1 MKTNLRLIGGKRLQ
15 SPNNI
20 YTRPT
25 TLRVR
30 EAIFNI
36 LSNRVENS
44 NWLDLFSGTGA
55 ISCEAYNHGA
65 KKIVAIEKNKKNSN
79 ICLNNILSLQNIDSR
94 KNDIDVICKD
104 VLNWTKPN
112 YERNLSSKI
121 FDFNKFKFDFVYLD
135 PPYDSNFHELVLNQ
149 IFNCD
154 FLKKDSTVIC
164 EHSPN
169 LIIKKS
175 TLWETVDIRDYGQS
189 RLTFLINVQ
198 HSRTSSVL
206 IPCTYE

>member
-1 MKTNLRLIGGKRLQ
+1 MKTNLRLIGGKKLQ
-15 SPNNI
+15 SPNNSF
-20 YTRPT
+20 TRPT

-36 LSNRVENS
+36 LNKRVENS

-65 KKIVAIEKNKKNSN
+65 RKIVAIEKDKNNSK
-79 ICLNNILSLQNIDSR
+79 ICLKNLLSLQDIGNR

-121 FDFNKFKFDFVYLD
+121 MDLNKLKFDFVYLD
-135 PPYDSNFHELVLNQ
+135 PPYDVDFYELVLNQ
-149 IFNCD
+149 IFNCN
-154 FLKKDSTVIC
+154 FLKKDSIIIC

-169 LIIKKS
+169 LYIKKS
-175 TLWETVDIRDYGQS
+175 NLWETIDVRNYGQS
-189 RLTFLINVQ
+189 RLTFLINIQ
-198 HSRTSSVL
+198 H
-206 IPCTYE
+206 P

>member
-1 MKTNLRLIGGKRLQ
+1 MKSNLRLIGGKKLQ
-15 SPNNI
+15 SPNNTH
-20 YTRPT
+20 TRPT

-36 LSNRVENS
+36 LSNRVEDS
-44 NWLDLFSGTGA
+44 NWLDLFSGTGT

-65 KKIVAIEKNKKNSN
+65 RKIIAIEKNINNSK
-79 ICLNNILSLQNIDSR
+79 ICLKNLLSLQDIENR

-121 FDFNKFKFDFVYLD
+121 MDLNKLKFDFVYLD
-135 PPYDSNFHELVLNQ
+135 PPYDVNFHELVLNQ
-149 IFNCD
+149 IFNCN
-154 FLKKDSTVIC
+154 FLKKESTIIC

-169 LIIKKS
+169 LNIKKS
-175 TLWETVDIRDYGQS
+175 NLWETIDVRDYGQS
-189 RLTFLINVQ
+189 RLTFLIKVQ
-198 HSRTSSVL
+198 HA
-206 IPCTYE
+206 

>member
-1 MKTNLRLIGGKRLQ
+1 MKANLRLIGGKRLQ

-36 LSNRVENS
+36 LNSRVENS
-44 NWLDLFSGTGA
+44 NWLDLFSGTGS

-65 KKIVAIEKNKKNSN
+65 RKIIAIEKNKNNSK
-79 ICLNNILSLQNIDSR
+79 ICLKNLLSMQDIER
-94 KNDIDVICKD
+94 RQNDIDVICKD
-104 VLNWTKPN
+104 VLSWTKPN
-112 YERNLSSKI
+112 YDRNFTSNMMDL
-121 FDFNKFKFDFVYLD
+121 NKLKFDFVYLD
-135 PPYDSNFHELVLNQ
+135 PPYNVTFHELVLNQ
-149 IFNCD
+149 IFSCN
-154 FLKKDSTVIC
+154 FLNKDSMVIF

-175 TLWETVDIRDYGQS
+175 ALWETIDVRDYGQS
-189 RLTFLINVQ
+189 RLTFLIKIQ
-198 HSRTSSVL
+198 H
-206 IPCTYE
+206 P

>member
-1 MKTNLRLIGGKRLQ
+1 MKTNLRLIGGQRLVC
-15 SPNNI
+15 PNNI

-36 LSNRVENS
+36 LKNKVENS

-65 KKIVAIEKNKKNSN
+65 KKIVAIEKNKNISRLCVKN
-79 ICLNNILSLQNIDSR
+79 LLSLHNIEYR
-94 KNDIDVICKD
+94 KNDIDVLCKD
-104 VLNWTKPN
+104 VLTWTRPEN
-112 YERNLSSKI
+112 ERNISSNIIDFDKI
-121 FDFNKFKFDFVYLD
+121 KFDFIYLD
-135 PPYDSNFHELVLNQ
+135 PPYDANYHNLVLNQ

-154 FLKKDSTVIC
+154 FVKKGTMIIC

-169 LIIKKS
+169 LNIQNESWDLIDVR
-175 TLWETVDIRDYGQS
+175 TYGQS
-189 RLTFLINVQ
+189 RLSFLIYV
-198 HSRTSSVL
+198 
-206 IPCTYE
+206 

>member
-30 EAIFNI
+30 EALFNI
-36 LSNRVENS
+36 LNHKVENC

-65 KKIVAIEKNKKNSN
+65 RKIIAIEKNKNNSK
-79 ICLNNILSLQNIDSR
+79 ICLKNLLSLQDIVNR

-104 VLNWTKPN
+104 VLTWTKPN

-121 FDFNKFKFDFVYLD
+121 LDLNKLKFDFVYLD
-135 PPYDSNFHELVLNQ
+135 PPYNVDFHEQVLNQ
-149 IFNCD
+149 LFNCRL
-154 FLKKDSTVIC
+154 LKKDSIVIC

-169 LIIKKS
+169 LFIKKN
-175 TLWETVDIRDYGQS
+175 TLWETIDVRDYGQS

-198 HSRTSSVL
+198 H
-206 IPCTYE
+206 P

>member
-1 MKTNLRLIGGKRLQ
+1 MKTNLRLIGGKRLK

-30 EAIFNI
+30 EALFNI
-36 LSNRVENS
+36 LNNKVENC

-65 KKIVAIEKNKKNSN
+65 RKIIAIEKNKNNSK
-79 ICLNNILSLQNIDSR
+79 ICLENLLSLQDIDNR

-104 VLNWTKPN
+104 VLTWTKPN

-121 FDFNKFKFDFVYLD
+121 MDLNKLKFDFIYLD
-135 PPYDSNFHELVLNQ
+135 PPYNENFHELVLSQ
-149 IFNCD
+149 IFNCN

-169 LIIKKS
+169 LFIKKS
-175 TLWETVDIRDYGQS
+175 TLWETIDVRNYGQS

-198 HSRTSSVL
+198 H
-206 IPCTYE
+206 P

>member
-1 MKTNLRLIGGKRLQ
+1 MKSNLRLIGGKKLQ
-15 SPNNI
+15 SPNNTN
-20 YTRPT
+20 TRPT

-36 LSNRVENS
+36 LNNRVEDS
-44 NWLDLFSGTGA
+44 NWLDLFSGTGT

-65 KKIVAIEKNKKNSN
+65 RKIIAIEKNINNSK
-79 ICLNNILSLQNIDSR
+79 ICLKNLLSLQDIENR

-121 FDFNKFKFDFVYLD
+121 MDLNKLKFDFVYLD
-135 PPYDSNFHELVLNQ
+135 PPYDVNFHELVLNQ
-149 IFNCD
+149 IFNCN
-154 FLKKDSTVIC
+154 FLKKESTVIC

-169 LIIKKS
+169 LNIKKS
-175 TLWETVDIRDYGQS
+175 NLWETIDVRDYGQS

-198 HSRTSSVL
+198 HA
-206 IPCTYE
+206 

>member
-1 MKTNLRLIGGKRLQ
+1 MKTNLRLIGGKRIQ
-15 SPNNI
+15 SPKNI
-20 YTRPT
+20 FTRPT

-36 LSNRVENS
+36 LNNRVENS

-65 KKIVAIEKNKKNSN
+65 RKIVAIEKNKNNSK
-79 ICLNNILSLQNIDSR
+79 ICLKNLLSLQDIDNR

-121 FDFNKFKFDFVYLD
+121 LDLNNFKFDFVYLD
-135 PPYDSNFHELVLNQ
+135 PPYDANFHELVLNQ
-149 IFNCD
+149 IFNCN
-154 FLKKDSTVIC
+154 FLKKDAIVIC

-175 TLWETVDIRDYGQS
+175 TLWETIDVRDYGQS

-198 HSRTSSVL
+198 H
-206 IPCTYE
+206 P

>member
-1 MKTNLRLIGGKRLQ
+1 MKSNLRLIGGKRLQ

-30 EAIFNI
+30 EALFNI
-36 LSNRVENS
+36 LNKRVENS
-44 NWLDLFSGTGA
+44 NWLDLFSGTGS

-65 KKIVAIEKNKKNSN
+65 RKIIAIEKNKNNSK
-79 ICLNNILSLQNIDSR
+79 ICLKNLLSLQDINNR

-112 YERNLSSKI
+112 HERNLSSRI
-121 FDFNKFKFDFVYLD
+121 FDLTKFKFDFVYLD
-135 PPYDSNFHELVLNQ
+135 PPYDANFHELVLNQ
-149 IFNCD
+149 IFNCN
-154 FLKKDSTVIC
+154 FLKKDSIVIC

-169 LIIKKS
+169 IFIKKS
-175 TLWETVDIRDYGQS
+175 TLWETIDVRNYGQS

-198 HSRTSSVL
+198 H
-206 IPCTYE
+206 P

>member
-1 MKTNLRLIGGKRLQ
+1 MKTNLRLIGGKKLQ
-15 SPNNI
+15 SPNNF

-36 LSNRVENS
+36 LNNRVEDS
-44 NWLDLFSGTGA
+44 NWLDLFSGTGS

-65 KKIVAIEKNKKNSN
+65 RKIIAIEKNKFNSK
-79 ICLNNILSLQNIDSR
+79 ICLENLLSLEEVENR
-94 KNDIDVICKD
+94 KNDIEVICKD

-121 FDFNKFKFDFVYLD
+121 MDLNKLKFDFVFLD
-135 PPYDSNFHELVLNQ
+135 PPYNVNFHELVLKQ
-149 IFNCD
+149 IFKCN
-154 FLKKDSTVIC
+154 FLKKHSTVIC
-164 EHSPN
+164 EHSPDVY
-169 LIIKKS
+169 IKKS
-175 TLWETVDIRDYGQS
+175 SIWETIDVRDYGQS

-198 HSRTSSVL
+198 H
-206 IPCTYE
+206 P

>member
-15 SPNNI
+15 SPHNI

-36 LSNRVENS
+36 LGNKVENS

-65 KKIVAIEKNKKNSN
+65 RKIIAIEKNKYNSK
-79 ICLNNILSLQNIDSR
+79 ICLTNLHSLQDIENR

-104 VLNWTKPN
+104 VLIWTKPN
-112 YERNLSSKI
+112 YERNLSSKMM
-121 FDFNKFKFDFVYLD
+121 DLNKLEFDFVYLD
-135 PPYDSNFHELVLNQ
+135 PPYDVNFHELVLNQ
-149 IFNCD
+149 LFNCN
-154 FLKKDSTVIC
+154 FLKKTSIVIC

-169 LIIKKS
+169 LHIKKS
-175 TLWETVDIRDYGQS
+175 TLWETVDVRDYGQS
-189 RLTFLINVQ
+189 RLTFLINV
-198 HSRTSSVL
+198 
-206 IPCTYE
+206 

>member
-1 MKTNLRLIGGKRLQ
+1 MKANLRLIGGKRLQ

-30 EAIFNI
+30 EAVFNI
-36 LSNRVENS
+36 LSDRVENS

-65 KKIVAIEKNKKNSN
+65 RKIIAVEKNKNNSK
-79 ICLNNILSLQNIDSR
+79 ICLNNLLSLQGIENR

-121 FDFNKFKFDFVYLD
+121 IDLNKLKFDFIYLD
-135 PPYDSNFHELVLNQ
+135 PPYNANFHSLILNQ
-149 IFNCD
+149 IFNCN

-169 LIIKKS
+169 LYIKKS
-175 TLWETVDIRDYGQS
+175 TLWETIDIRNYGQS

-198 HSRTSSVL
+198 H
-206 IPCTYE
+206 P

>member
-1 MKTNLRLIGGKRLQ
+1 MKTNLRLIGGKRLL

-36 LSNRVENS
+36 LNNGVENS

-65 KKIVAIEKNKKNSN
+65 RKIVAVEKNKNNSKIILKN
-79 ICLNNILSLQNIDSR
+79 LLSLQDIDNR

-112 YERNLSSKI
+112 YERNFSSKI
-121 FDFNKFKFDFVYLD
+121 MDFNKLKFDFVYLD
-135 PPYDSNFHELVLNQ
+135 PPYNVNFHKMVLNQ
-149 IFNCD
+149 IFRCN
-154 FLKKDSTVIC
+154 FLKKDSIVIF

-169 LIIKKS
+169 LRINRS
-175 TLWETVDIRDYGQS
+175 TLWETIDVRDYGQS

-198 HSRTSSVL
+198 HA
-206 IPCTYE
+206 

>member
-1 MKTNLRLIGGKRLQ
+1 MKTNLRLIGGKRLL

-36 LSNRVENS
+36 LNNRVVNS

-65 KKIVAIEKNKKNSN
+65 KKIIAVEKNKSTSR
-79 ICLNNILSLQNIDSR
+79 ICLKNLLSLQDVESR

-104 VLNWTKPN
+104 VLNWTKPS
-112 YERNLSSKI
+112 YDRNLSSKNMDI
-121 FDFNKFKFDFVYLD
+121 NILKFDFVYLD
-135 PPYDSNFHELVLNQ
+135 PPYDVNFHELVLNQ
-149 IFNCD
+149 IFNCN
-154 FLKKDSTVIC
+154 FLKKDSIVIC

-169 LIIKKS
+169 LHIKKNN
-175 TLWETVDIRDYGQS
+175 LWETIDVRDYGQS
-189 RLTFLINVQ
+189 RITFLIDVQ
-198 HSRTSSVL
+198 H
-206 IPCTYE
+206 P

>member
-1 MKTNLRLIGGKRLQ
+1 MKTNLRLIGGKKLQ

-25 TLRVR
+25 TLKVR

-36 LSNRVENS
+36 LSNKVENS

-65 KKIVAIEKNKKNSN
+65 RKIIAIEKNKHNSR
-79 ICLNNILSLQNIDSR
+79 ICLKNLLSLQDIENR

-104 VLNWTKPN
+104 VLDWTKPN
-112 YERNLSSKI
+112 YERSLSSKI
-121 FDFNKFKFDFVYLD
+121 MDLNRIKFDFVYLD
-135 PPYDSNFHELVLNQ
+135 PPYDVTFHELVLNQ
-149 IFNCD
+149 LFKCN
-154 FLKKDSTVIC
+154 FLKKNSIVIC

-169 LIIKKS
+169 LFIKKNN
-175 TLWETVDIRDYGQS
+175 LWETIDVRDYGQS

-198 HSRTSSVL
+198 HT
-206 IPCTYE
+206 

>member
-1 MKTNLRLIGGKRLQ
+1 MKTNLRLIGGKRIQ

-30 EAIFNI
+30 EALFNI
-36 LSNRVENS
+36 LKNKVKNS

-65 KKIVAIEKNKKNSN
+65 KKIIAIEKNKNNSN
-79 ICLNNILSLQNIDSR
+79 ICLNNLLSLQNAESR

-104 VLNWTKPN
+104 VLKWTKPN
-112 YERNLSSKI
+112 YERGFSSKI
-121 FDFNKFKFDFVYLD
+121 LELNKLKFDFVYLD
-135 PPYDSNFHELVLNQ
+135 PPYYETFHELVLSQ
-149 IFNCD
+149 IFNCN
-154 FLKKDSTVIC
+154 FLKNDSTVIC

-169 LIIKKS
+169 VILKKS
-175 TLWETVDIRDYGQS
+175 TLWETIDVRDYGQS

-198 HSRTSSVL
+198 HS
-206 IPCTYE
+206 

>member
-30 EAIFNI
+30 EALFNI
-36 LSNRVENS
+36 LNSKVENS

-65 KKIVAIEKNKKNSN
+65 RKIIAIEKNKNNSQ
-79 ICLNNILSLQNIDSR
+79 ICLKNLFSLQDIENR
-94 KNDIDVICKD
+94 KNDIEVICRD

-112 YERNLSSKI
+112 YERNLSSKKM
-121 FDFNKFKFDFVYLD
+121 DLEKLKFDFVYLD
-135 PPYDSNFHELVLNQ
+135 PPYNANFHELVLNQ
-149 IFNCD
+149 IFNCQ
-154 FLKKDSTVIC
+154 FLKKDSIVIC

-169 LIIKKS
+169 LYFKGS
-175 TLWETVDIRDYGQS
+175 NLWETIDVRDYGQS

-198 HSRTSSVL
+198 HT
-206 IPCTYE
+206 

>member
-1 MKTNLRLIGGKRLQ
+1 MKTNLRLIGGQRLQ
-15 SPNNI
+15 SPNNL

-36 LSNRVENS
+36 LKNKVENS

-65 KKIVAIEKNKKNSN
+65 RKIIAIEKNKNNSK
-79 ICLNNILSLQNIDSR
+79 ICLRNLLSLRDINNR
-94 KNDIDVICKD
+94 KNDIEVICKD

-112 YERNLSSKI
+112 YERKLSSKV
-121 FDFNKFKFDFVYLD
+121 FDLNKLKFDFVYLD
-135 PPYDSNFHELVLNQ
+135 PPYDFNFHELVLNQ
-149 IFNCD
+149 IFNCN
-154 FLKKDSTVIC
+154 FLKENSIVIC

-175 TLWETVDIRDYGQS
+175 TLWETIDVRDYGQS

-198 HSRTSSVL
+198 H
-206 IPCTYE
+206 P

>member
-1 MKTNLRLIGGKRLQ
+1 MRTNLRLIGGKRLQ
-15 SPNNI
+15 SPNNM

-36 LSNRVENS
+36 LRDKVENS
-44 NWLDLFSGTGA
+44 SWLDLFSGTGA

-65 KKIVAIEKNKKNSN
+65 RKIIAIEKNKNNSK
-79 ICLNNILSLQNIDSR
+79 ICLKNLLSLQDIDSR
-94 KNDIDVICKD
+94 KNDIDVICND

-121 FDFNKFKFDFVYLD
+121 MYVNKLKFDFVYLD
-135 PPYDSNFHELVLNQ
+135 PPYNMNCHELVLNQ
-149 IFNCD
+149 IFNCN
-154 FLKKDSTVIC
+154 FLKKDSIVIC

-169 LIIKKS
+169 LYIKKS
-175 TLWETVDIRDYGQS
+175 TLWETIDVRDYGQS

-198 HSRTSSVL
+198 H
-206 IPCTYE
+206 P